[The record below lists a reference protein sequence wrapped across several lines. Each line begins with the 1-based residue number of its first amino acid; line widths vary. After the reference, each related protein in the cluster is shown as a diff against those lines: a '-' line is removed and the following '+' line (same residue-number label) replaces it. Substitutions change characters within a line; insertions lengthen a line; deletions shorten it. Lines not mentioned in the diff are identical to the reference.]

1 MNLGIPFNNPFILAL
16 LSAILGGVI
25 TLVTQRILKKRS
37 LLTYFVQ
44 HSRVGVSAD
53 DSIFGIVRV
62 TWNDN
67 VVANLYSSTLE
78 LRNESLKDFDNIIAR
93 VFTNNT
99 ILLTE
104 RTEILGTTRSL
115 KWTTDFSQQLKIQ
128 AGGQPTT
135 AQRNLYERRRE
146 YLIPT
151 LNRGDAV
158 RLTFLNAASSDQPPA
173 VWLDILHKGI
183 KVKFRVAH
191 DEFLG
196 TPRPSAALAGTA
208 LGVPFLAV
216 VITFVSSV
224 WMAATLSFLYGVI
237 VVVPGALS
245 IKLWRW
251 LRQLIGG

>member
-16 LSAILGGVI
+16 LSVILGGVI

-115 KWTTDFSQQLKIQ
+115 KWTTDFPNSSKYKPE
-128 AGGQPTT
+128 AS
-135 AQRNLYERRRE
+135 
-146 YLIPT
+146 
-151 LNRGDAV
+151 
-158 RLTFLNAASSDQPPA
+158 RLRLNA
-173 VWLDILHKGI
+173 IFMNG
-183 KVKFRVAH
+183 
-191 DEFLG
+191 
-196 TPRPSAALAGTA
+196 
-208 LGVPFLAV
+208 GVS
-216 VITFVSSV
+216 T
-224 WMAATLSFLYGVI
+224 
-237 VVVPGALS
+237 
-245 IKLWRW
+245 
-251 LRQLIGG
+251 

>member
-1 MNLGIPFNNPFILAL
+1 MNLETALNNRFIFIL
-16 LSAILGGVI
+16 LSAISGVVI
-25 TLVTQRILKKRS
+25 TLITQRILGKRS

-44 HSRVGVSAD
+44 HNRVGVSTD

-67 VVANLYSSTLE
+67 VVPNLYSSTLE
-78 LRNESLKDFDNIIAR
+78 LRNESLKDYGNIVVR

-104 RTEILGTTRSL
+104 RTEILGTTHSL
-115 KWTTDFSQQLKIQ
+115 KRSADFSQQLNVQ
-128 AGGQPTT
+128 PGAQPTA
-135 AQRNLYERRRE
+135 AQRNLYGRQRE

-151 LNRGDAV
+151 LNRGQAV
-158 RLTFLNAASSDQPPA
+158 RLTFLNAAASDQPPA
-173 VWLDILHKGI
+173 IWLDILHKGI

-191 DEFLG
+191 EEFLG
-196 TPRPSAALAGTA
+196 TPRPSAALAGAA
-208 LGVPFLAV
+208 LGVPLLAV
-216 VITFVSSV
+216 VITMVNTV
-224 WMAATLSFLYGVI
+224 WMAAALSLLYGLF

-251 LRQLIGG
+251 LREMIGG